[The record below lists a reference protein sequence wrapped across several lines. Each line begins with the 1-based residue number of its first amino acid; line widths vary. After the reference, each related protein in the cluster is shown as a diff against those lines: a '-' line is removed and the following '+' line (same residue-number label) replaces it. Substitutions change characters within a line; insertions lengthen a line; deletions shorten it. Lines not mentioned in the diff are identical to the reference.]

1 MRRVKKLAGAASL
14 LIGTALVVAIW
25 LLLGETNVDR
35 DEPGYRTRMLSI
47 WSGPPPGSPDP
58 VGVPV
63 DLDSGLLRHFFGN
76 ELESELPYLVRFPV
90 PGAERAPALLILPGG
105 GYCFRSEKLD
115 GLDVAEW
122 FAQRGIASYV
132 LNYRVD
138 PYRHPVPLL
147 DAARAVRWLR
157 ANARLQH
164 IDPGRVA
171 VLGTSAGGH
180 LAALLATA
188 DGAGAP
194 ASPDPVERESS
205 RPDLLL
211 MAQAVVSF
219 EQFVH
224 AGSRRRLLGSSPAPG
239 LERQLSA
246 DRRVGPGTPP
256 TFIWTSKTDEFVD
269 YRNSELFVQAL
280 QRHGIEHEYQLIR
293 EGPHGRGLARVEPYT
308 REWPQRTLDWL
319 RRHGFTPEGGA
330 SASLK

>member
-1 MRRVKKLAGAASL
+1 M
-14 LIGTALVVAIW
+14 
-25 LLLGETNVDR
+25 
-35 DEPGYRTRMLSI
+35 
-47 WSGPPPGSPDP
+47 
-58 VGVPV
+58 
-63 DLDSGLLRHFFGN
+63 DLDSGLLRHFFRN
-76 ELESELPYLVRFPV
+76 ELEPEVPYLVRFPA
-90 PGAERAPALLILPGG
+90 PGAQRAPALLILPGG
-105 GYCFRSEKLD
+105 GYSFRSEKLD

-122 FAQRGIASYV
+122 FAERGIASFV

-138 PYRHPVPLL
+138 PHRHPVPLQ
-147 DAARAVRWLR
+147 DAARALRWLR
-157 ANARLQH
+157 ANASSQH
-164 IDPGRVA
+164 IDPERVA

-188 DGAGAP
+188 DGAGDP

-211 MAQAVVSF
+211 MAQAAVSF

-224 AGSRRRLLGSSPAPG
+224 EGSRRRLLGNSPSPG
-239 LERQLSA
+239 LARQLSV

-280 QRHGIEHEYQLIR
+280 QRHGIEHEYQLFP
-293 EGPHGRGLARVEPYT
+293 EGPHGRGLARAERYT

-319 RRHGFTPEGGA
+319 RRHGFTPEAGA
-330 SASLK
+330 SAAL